1 MLCREPNDV
10 LTISKTVIKRPLK
23 HPFSASFFGKFEPS
37 VIILSAMSFIPAIDE
52 LLVSNQAT
60 IRETLKAIDANAQGI
75 CFVVDTERKLV
86 GVVTDGDIRRAL
98 IEGKSLDSPVA
109 DVMSKKFTALPVNT
123 PVDKI
128 NAMLSGI
135 VRHIPLLDEKGTPVD
150 YASFSR
156 AHRIP
161 VMTPQLNGN
170 ELNYVTECITTGWIS
185 SQGAYVKRFEKEFA
199 EICGSN
205 HGVAVSNG
213 TVAIH
218 LALAALGIGEG
229 DEVIVPDL
237 TFAASINGVI
247 YTGAT
252 PVIADVDPETWTL
265 SPAAVEALITPK
277 TKAIMPVHLYGHP
290 CHMDELMAIA
300 KKHKLLVVEDC
311 AEALGTLYK
320 GKHVGTFGDSATFSF
335 FGNKTITTGEG
346 GMVLFNDQATCD
358 KAMVLRDHGMSKQ
371 KRYWHDFVGYNY
383 RMTNIQAAIG
393 VAQLERLNEFV
404 SLKRKMASVYNE
416 GLKGQKGITLPPEK
430 DWAFN
435 GYWLYTCIIDP
446 KEGVSR
452 DELIEKLTRNGVE
465 TRPVFYPLHEM
476 PPYVG
481 YIRSGQTFPVTDYLS
496 RNGISL
502 PSSVNITADE
512 QSTIVNAING
522 IFNTRKLN
530 VTA

>member
-1 MLCREPNDV
+1 MSL
-10 LTISKTVIKRPLK
+10 
-23 HPFSASFFGKFEPS
+23 PS
-37 VIILSAMSFIPAIDE
+37 IDE
-52 LLVSNQAT
+52 LLASDQSSIRDVLKT
-60 IRETLKAIDANAQGI
+60 IDGNAQGI
-75 CFVVDTERKLV
+75 CFIVDSSKKLV

-98 IEGKSLDSPVA
+98 IGGKTLDSHA
-109 DVMSKKFTALPVNT
+109 AEIMEKKFVSLPVNT
-123 PVDKI
+123 PIDQI
-128 NAMLSGI
+128 NAALSGS
-135 VRHIPLLDEKGTPVD
+135 VRHIPLLDENQIPVD

-170 ELNYVTECITTGWIS
+170 ELTYVTECITTGWIS

-199 EICGSN
+199 EVCGSS

-252 PVIADVDPETWTL
+252 PVIADIDPETWTL

-300 KKHKLLVVEDC
+300 KKHNLFVIEDC

-320 GKHVGTFGDSATFSF
+320 GKHVGTFGEAATFSF

-393 VAQLERLNEFV
+393 VAQLERLKEFV
-404 SLKRKMASVYNE
+404 DLKRNMASVYNA
-416 GLKGQKGITLPPEK
+416 GLKPQKGITVPPEK
-430 DWAFN
+430 EWAYN

-452 DELIEKLTRNGVE
+452 NELIEKLTRNGVE

-476 PPYVG
+476 PPYIQ
-481 YIRSGQTFPVTDYLS
+481 YIRPGQEFPVTNYIS
-496 RNGISL
+496 ENGISL
-502 PSSVNITADE
+502 PSSVNITPEE
-512 QSTIVNAING
+512 QATIVNSING

-530 VTA
+530 VTV

>member
-1 MLCREPNDV
+1 
-10 LTISKTVIKRPLK
+10 
-23 HPFSASFFGKFEPS
+23 
-37 VIILSAMSFIPAIDE
+37 MSHSPEIQE
-52 LLVSNQAT
+52 LLITADKAVKDA
-60 IRETLKAIDANAQGI
+60 LKIIDANAQGT
-75 CFVVDTERKLV
+75 CFVVDSAGKLI
-86 GVVTDGDIRRAL
+86 GVITDGDIRRSL
-98 IEGKSLDSPVA
+98 IEGKNLDSKVSE
-109 DVMSKKFTALPVNT
+109 VMQTKFTSLPVST
-123 PVDKI
+123 PVDRIQSKI
-128 NAMLSGI
+128 SENI
-135 VRHIPLLDEKGTPVD
+135 RHIPLVDENNVPVD

-161 VMTPQLNGN
+161 VMTPLLSGN
-170 ELNYVTECITTGWIS
+170 ELKYVTECITTGWIS
-185 SQGAYVKRFEKEFA
+185 SQGAYVKKFEQQFA
-199 EICGSN
+199 EYSN
-205 HGVAVSNG
+205 MKFGVAVSNG

-265 SPAAVEALITPK
+265 SPSDVEKLITPK
-277 TKAIMPVHLYGHP
+277 TKAIMPVHIYGHP
-290 CHMDELMAIA
+290 CHMDELMTIA
-300 KKHKLLVVEDC
+300 KKHNLLVVEDC
-311 AEALGTLYK
+311 AEALGALYK
-320 GKHVGTFGDSATFSF
+320 GQHVGSFGDAATFSF

-346 GMVLFNDQATCD
+346 GMVLFKDEAVYN

-371 KRYWHDFVGYNY
+371 KRYWHDFVGFNY

-393 VAQLERLNEFV
+393 VAQLERLDEFV
-404 SLKRKMASVYNE
+404 EAKRKMASVFNA
-416 GLKGQKGITLPPEK
+416 GLSQHKPVTLPPEK

-446 KEGVSR
+446 KGGVTR
-452 DELIEKLTRNGVE
+452 DELIEKLMKNGVE

-476 PPYVG
+476 PPYIQYV
-481 YIRSGQTFPVTDYLS
+481 RSGQTFPVTDHIS

-502 PSSVNITADE
+502 PSSVTITAEE
-512 QSTIVNAING
+512 QNSILNAVSAIY
-522 IFNTRKLN
+522 NTRKLN

>member
-1 MLCREPNDV
+1 
-10 LTISKTVIKRPLK
+10 
-23 HPFSASFFGKFEPS
+23 
-37 VIILSAMSFIPAIDE
+37 MSHSPEIQE
-52 LLVSNQAT
+52 LLITADSAVKDA
-60 IRETLKAIDANAQGI
+60 LKIIDANAQGT
-75 CFVVDTERKLV
+75 CFVVDAAGKLI
-86 GVVTDGDIRRAL
+86 GVITDGDIRRSL
-98 IEGKSLDSPVA
+98 INGKDLNSKVSE
-109 DVMSKKFTALPVNT
+109 VMQTKFTSLPVNT
-123 PVDKI
+123 PVDQIQAKI
-128 NAMLSGI
+128 SERI
-135 VRHIPLLDEKGTPVD
+135 RHIPLVDENNIPVD

-161 VMTPQLNGN
+161 VMTPLLSGN
-170 ELNYVTECITTGWIS
+170 ELKYVTECITTGWIS
-185 SQGAYVKRFEKEFA
+185 SQGAYVKKFEQQFA
-199 EICGSN
+199 EYSDMKF
-205 HGVAVSNG
+205 GVAVSNG

-252 PVIADVDPETWTL
+252 PVIADIDPETWTL
-265 SPAAVEALITPK
+265 SPAAVEALITPR
-277 TKAIMPVHLYGHP
+277 TKAIMPVHIYGHP

-300 KKHKLLVVEDC
+300 KKHNLLVVEDC
-311 AEALGTLYK
+311 AEALGALYK
-320 GKHVGTFGDSATFSF
+320 GKHVGTFGDAATFSF

-346 GMVLFNDQATCD
+346 GMVLFKDEAVYN

-371 KRYWHDFVGYNY
+371 KRYWHDFVGFNY

-393 VAQLERLNEFV
+393 VAQLERLDEFV
-404 SLKRKMASVYNE
+404 EAKRKMAAVFNA
-416 GLKGQKGITLPPEK
+416 GLSKHKAITLPPEK
-430 DWAFN
+430 EWALN

-446 KEGVSR
+446 KGGVTR
-452 DELIEKLTRNGVE
+452 DEMIEKLMKNGVE

-476 PPYVG
+476 PPYLKYVLD
-481 YIRSGQTFPVTDYLS
+481 GQRFPVTDHIS

-502 PSSVNITADE
+502 PSSVTITAEE
-512 QSTIVNAING
+512 QASILYAINA